1 MRFATGLLVGLAATG
16 LNFAVMY
23 LGVRWLFKRPTGAS
37 RFVVPLGNVVR
48 YLVLGAIIFAFLRLR
63 LGSPLGLIAGVTLGI
78 TGFMV
83 WQMVNNARYRR
94 SS

>member
-1 MRFATGLLVGLAATG
+1 MRFATGLLYGLAASG
-16 LNFAVMY
+16 LNFVVLY
-23 LGVRWLFKRPTGAS
+23 LGVRWLLRRPTGAS

-48 YLVLGAIIFAFLRLR
+48 YMILGALIFVFLRLQ
-63 LGSPLGLIAGVTLGI
+63 LGSALGLLAGVTLGI
-78 TGFMV
+78 VGFMT